1 MAAAMPNRADA
12 ERRARIRTVLIF
24 NGLVDMAVAGF
35 FLGWGA
41 SVLKLEY
48 RTAWLAAAIL
58 AAGGIV
64 SFFVATLGFGRKGA
78 GAALDEGEDSE
89 PVVRR

>member
-1 MAAAMPNRADA
+1 MRAGIPDRTDA
-12 ERRARIRTVLIF
+12 ERRARMRTALIA
-24 NGLVDMAVAGF
+24 NGLIDMATAGF

-48 RTAWLAAAIL
+48 RTAWLIAAIL
-58 AAGGIV
+58 AAAGVV

-78 GAALDEGEDSE
+78 GRALDEGEDNE